1 VPFAP
6 AAGRTGPN
14 ATHPSVSVGSAH
26 LRAPPPQPA
35 DVKFAAPFPMPG
47 VGAVGGAR
55 MPSHSDAERS
65 RFLWQPADANARDAA
80 APFTDWSAPAVPIAT
95 DYQTVFNLWQSTP
108 PAAHS
113 KDASEPMVRFGAQ
126 QPRFA
131 PADFQPAAALAPTLP
146 HANGPRP
153 AQPPQQPIA
162 PSQPRQGLW
171 RPPQDDGQSFGNAQG
186 RVNQPSISQYPQ
198 PSLNAFSAPLSG
210 QSFGTKMG
218 GAYTPLQAP
227 AYNMDPM
234 ADSVPQARQGSFV
247 EPSYTYNG
255 VQDSAWSF
263 QLPDDGLW

>member
-1 VPFAP
+1 
-6 AAGRTGPN
+6 
-14 ATHPSVSVGSAH
+14 
-26 LRAPPPQPA
+26 
-35 DVKFAAPFPMPG
+35 MPG

-80 APFTDWSAPAVPIAT
+80 APFTDWSAPAVPAT

-108 PAAHS
+108 PAAAHS

-131 PADFQPAAALAPTLP
+131 SADFQPAAALAPTLQ

-153 AQPPQQPIA
+153 AQPQQQPIA

-186 RVNQPSISQYPQ
+186 RVNQPSMSQYPQ

-234 ADSVPQARQGSFV
+234 AGSVPQARQASFV